1 MGRKVKL
8 KVPKKLHDITLE
20 KVQSVLLL
28 DQSKEMSD
36 FARKVHAV
44 AILCE
49 ASPLEVGIITPE
61 SLDTIYESLFAMI
74 NGTYSDEPLKQKVTY
89 LGREYGFIEDVRDM
103 ETGAFVD
110 IDQMTSQDQYAE
122 NLHKIMAILYRP
134 IEAELR
140 GRYRLR
146 SYVREDPSER
156 LERQHIFLKHMTLEE
171 VRGATGFFLLVTQRC
186 CGILGSS
193 FPRLNSL
200 SLEEAIRGAG
210 ITSFTP
216 LQEDPSETSKTSFK
230 RASVKQ

>member
-1 MGRKVKL
+1 MKKVKL
-8 KVPKKLHDITLE
+8 MVPKKLHDITLE

-28 DQSKEMSD
+28 DQNKEMSE

-44 AILCE
+44 AIMCE

-61 SLDTIYESLFAMI
+61 KLDEIYEKLYAMI
-74 NGTYSDEPLKQKVTY
+74 NGTYSDEPLKRKVKY

-110 IDQMTSQDQYAE
+110 IDQMCSGENYAS

-146 SYVREDPSER
+146 SYVREDAGER
-156 LERQHIFLKHMTLEE
+156 AERQHIFLKHMTLEE

-200 SLEEAIRGAG
+200 NLEEVIAGAG
-210 ITSFTP
+210 ITSSMP
-216 LQEDPSETSKTSFK
+216 SQEDNSETSKTSFV